1 MIICIYEF
9 VCIDLFIRVL
19 RLTHRCKDTNFICK
33 TGAGNVKIK
42 CFWKKVWCFENKM
55 LPLQR

>member
-1 MIICIYEF
+1 MNSFVLICLF
-9 VCIDLFIRVL
+9 VSRFL

-42 CFWKKVWCFENKM
+42 CFWKNVWCFENKM